1 MRGKKN
7 EPSFIHH
14 TLKKLAQIKKIET
27 NILDSVTTNNFNS
40 LFFSK

>member
-7 EPSFIHH
+7 EPSFNHH
-14 TLKKLAQIKKIET
+14 TLKKLAQIKKIEINKLD
-27 NILDSVTTNNFNS
+27 NITTNNFNN